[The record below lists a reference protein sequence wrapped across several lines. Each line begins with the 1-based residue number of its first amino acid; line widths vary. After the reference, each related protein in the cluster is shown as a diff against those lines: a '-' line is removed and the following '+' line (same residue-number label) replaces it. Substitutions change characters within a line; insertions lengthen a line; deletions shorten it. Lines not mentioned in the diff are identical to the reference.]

1 LEQAPELEWA
11 SELGLERASEL
22 GLALEQAPELGL
34 ERASEKKMKL
44 LVAEIQNHS

>member
-1 LEQAPELEWA
+1 LEQAP
-11 SELGLERASEL
+11 ELGLERAS
-22 GLALEQAPELGL
+22 ELGL

>member
-1 LEQAPELEWA
+1 LEQA
-11 SELGLERASEL
+11 SELG
-22 GLALEQAPELGL
+22 LEQAPELGL